1 LPFSSKEI
9 SRIIPGGS
17 SATKSNQSLLEYA
30 AAASSFLRL
39 AESVDYILALP
50 YDAGTPRVLPKISM
64 LGKQIAHYRI
74 ETELG
79 RGGMGVVYRARD
91 TRLERTVALK
101 VLSQEYARGGDQREL
116 ILAEARAAAALNHPG
131 VTTIYEVGEY
141 DDGLFIAMELVA
153 GTTLRDLL
161 REGAFEPRRAMRIA
175 AQIAE
180 ALEAAHAQGV
190 VHGDVKPENIVAQ
203 LDDRIKLLDF
213 GIARRTA
220 EVALT
225 TTQAGNTVD
234 WVSGSGLAGTL
245 AYMAP
250 EQLRRETPD
259 ERADLFSLGVVL
271 YEMVTARRPFAGT
284 TVPELIAQILDE
296 KTARHAI
303 GSTNVPAGLEALIN
317 RLLVKNRAERYQS
330 ARDLQL
336 DLKSLLREQEMGGS
350 LPAGVA
356 GKRSVAVLPF
366 KLLTPNT
373 EDEYLGV
380 ALADS
385 LIHALSVGGELLVRP
400 TSVVE
405 RFANQTP
412 DLLHAARE
420 LSVEIIAEGSIQ
432 KSGTRLRVHVQVWNA
447 RGGTTLYSAKHDAQL
462 HELFSLQDEM
472 AAGLRKALG
481 VQHGTEDKRAEHP
494 PTSNPHAYELFLR
507 AAERLARLN
516 RWDTRTAIEMLEQ
529 AVELDSKFADAWARL
544 AEACVLIGTTQEPH
558 PRWLKRA
565 SQAIRKALA
574 LDRHNAEAH
583 CARGRL
589 LWTPAEK
596 FKNRPALRAF
606 REALQIN
613 PGCHAARIWQCLVL
627 LHLGLHEDAR
637 TGLMEALAAQPDD
650 AFTLVFIGQT
660 AMYRCDYAEA
670 REYNARALSV
680 DPTHIWGNGFSP
692 SAALYEG
699 RLSEA
704 EEKIKLA
711 RQVLANDP
719 WLTSCEAVLWA
730 QRGERK
736 KAGGLA
742 RKALLPMKAFLHT
755 HHLWHNAAATY
766 ALIGEPSKAITLLAK
781 AGALGLPNYPA
792 FRDDPLLKSLHAH
805 KAFQNLLEK
814 LKQEWVSYRREFG
827 KA

>member
-1 LPFSSKEI
+1 M
-9 SRIIPGGS
+9 G
-17 SATKSNQSLLEYA
+17 
-30 AAASSFLRL
+30 
-39 AESVDYILALP
+39 LP
-50 YDAGTPRVLPKISM
+50 YDASAPRAFPKTGM

-74 ETELG
+74 EAELG

-101 VLSQEYARGGDQREL
+101 VLSQEYAQGGHQREM
-116 ILAEARAAAALNHPG
+116 ILAEARAAASLNHPG

-180 ALEAAHAQGV
+180 ALEAAHAHGV

-213 GIARRTA
+213 GIARRKA

-225 TTQAGNTVD
+225 STQAGNTVD
-234 WVSGSGLAGTL
+234 SVPGSELAGTL

-250 EQLRRETPD
+250 EQFRRDSPD
-259 ERADLFSLGVVL
+259 ERADLFSLGVIL
-271 YEMVTARRPFAGT
+271 YEMVAARHPFDGT
-284 TVPELIAQILDE
+284 TAPELIAQILDE
-296 KTARHAI
+296 KMKPLAI
-303 GSTNVPAGLEALIN
+303 DSTSIPAGLETLIN
-317 RLLVKNRAERYQS
+317 KLLHKNRAERYQS

-336 DLKSLLREQEMGGS
+336 DLKNLLREVEMGGA
-350 LPAGVA
+350 LPSGLT
-356 GKRSVAVLPF
+356 GKRAMAVLPF
-366 KLLTPNT
+366 KLLTPNA

-385 LIHALSVGGELLVRP
+385 LILALGSSGNLLVRP
-400 TSVVE
+400 TSTVE
-405 RFANQTP
+405 RFAKQTLDP
-412 DLLHAARE
+412 QRAARE
-420 LSVEIIAEGSIQ
+420 LNVQIVAQGSIQ
-432 KSGTRLRVHVQVWNA
+432 KSGTRLRVHLQVWNA
-447 RGGTTLYSAKHDAQL
+447 GEETTLYSAKHDAQV
-462 HELFSLQDEM
+462 HELFSLQDDM
-472 AAGLRKALG
+472 AAGLRNALG
-481 VQHGTEDKRAEHP
+481 VHMGSVDKKAEAP

-529 AVELDSKFADAWARL
+529 AVELDPKFADAWARL

-565 SQAIRKALA
+565 SEAIRKALS
-574 LDRHNAEAH
+574 LDRHSAEAH

-589 LWTPAEK
+589 LWTPAQK
-596 FKNRPALRAF
+596 FKNRPALRAL
-606 REALQIN
+606 REALHIN
-613 PGCHAARIWQCLVL
+613 PGCHAARIWQCLIL

-637 TGLMEALAAQPDD
+637 AGLMEALAAQPDH
-650 AFTLVFIGQT
+650 AFTLVFIGQC

-680 DPTHIWGNGFSP
+680 DPANIWGNGFSP
-692 SAALYEG
+692 GVALYEG
-699 RLSEA
+699 RLEEA
-704 EEKIKLA
+704 EQRIKVA

-719 WLTSCEAVLWA
+719 WLMSCEAVLWA

-736 KAGGLA
+736 KAEALA
-742 RKALLPMKAFLHT
+742 RKSLQPGKAFLHT
-755 HHLWHNAAATY
+755 HHLWHTAAASY
-766 ALIGEPSKAITLLAK
+766 ALIDKPAKAIALLRR

-792 FRDDPLLKSLHAH
+792 FRDDPLLKSLHAQ
-805 KAFQNLLEK
+805 KAFQDLLTNLK
-814 LKQEWVSYRREFG
+814 HEWVSYSREFSN
-827 KA
+827 A

>member
-1 LPFSSKEI
+1 
-9 SRIIPGGS
+9 
-17 SATKSNQSLLEYA
+17 
-30 AAASSFLRL
+30 
-39 AESVDYILALP
+39 
-50 YDAGTPRVLPKISM
+50 M

-74 ETELG
+74 ESELG

-91 TRLERTVALK
+91 TRLERTIALK
-101 VLSQEYARGGDQREL
+101 VLSHDSAQGGGQREM

-141 DDGLFIAMELVA
+141 EGGLFIAMELVV
-153 GTTLRDLL
+153 GTTLRELL
-161 REGAFEPRRAMRIA
+161 KQGAFEARRSMRFA
-175 AQIAE
+175 TQIAE
-180 ALEAAHAQGV
+180 ALEAAHAHGV

-203 LDDRIKLLDF
+203 ADDRIKLLDF
-213 GIARRTA
+213 GIARRKA
-220 EVALT
+220 DIALT
-225 TTQAGNTVD
+225 TTQASSTVD
-234 WVSGSGLAGTL
+234 WAPESGLAGTL

-250 EQLRRETPD
+250 EQLRCETPD
-259 ERADLFSLGVVL
+259 ERADLFSLGVIL
-271 YEMVTARRPFAGT
+271 YEMLAARRPFGGT
-284 TVPELIAQILDE
+284 TAPELIAQILDE
-296 KTARHAI
+296 KVKPPAI
-303 GSTNVPAGLEALIN
+303 ESTNLPAGLEALIE
-317 RLLVKNRAERYQS
+317 RLLDKNRAGRYQS

-336 DLKSLLREQEMGGS
+336 DLKNLLREVEMGGA

-356 GKRSVAVLPF
+356 GKRAIAVLPF
-366 KLLTPNT
+366 KLLTPNA

-380 ALADS
+380 ALADA
-385 LIHALSVGGELLVRP
+385 LIHALGAGGNLLVRP
-400 TSVVE
+400 TSTVE
-405 RFANQTP
+405 RFAKQTVDP
-412 DLLHAARE
+412 QRAARE
-420 LSVEIIAEGSIQ
+420 LNVQIVAQGSIQ
-432 KSGTRLRVHVQVWNA
+432 KSGTRLRVHIQLWNA
-447 RGGTTLYSAKHDAQL
+447 SEERTLYSAKHDAQV

-472 AAGLRKALG
+472 AAGLRNVLG
-481 VQHGTEDKRAEHP
+481 MHQGAVDKKVEAP

-529 AVELDSKFADAWARL
+529 AVQLDPKFADAWARL

-565 SQAIRKALA
+565 SEAIRKALS
-574 LDRHNAEAH
+574 LDRHSAEAH

-637 TGLMEALAAQPDD
+637 EGLMEALAAQPDD
-650 AFTLVFIGQT
+650 AFTLVFIGQC

-692 SAALYEG
+692 GVALYEG
-699 RLSEA
+699 RLEEA
-704 EEKIKLA
+704 EERIKVA

-736 KAGGLA
+736 QAEALA
-742 RKALLPMKAFLHT
+742 RKSLQPAKAFLHT
-755 HHLWHNAAATY
+755 HHLWHTAAASY
-766 ALIGEPSKAITLLAK
+766 ALIDKPAKAIALLRR

-792 FRDDPLLKSLHAH
+792 FRDDPLLKSLHAQE
-805 KAFQNLLEK
+805 AFQDLLAS
-814 LKQEWVSYRREFG
+814 LKQEWMSYRREFG
-827 KA
+827 HA